1 MGSVAKTFPFAT
13 NSYLSNFKVLSVA
26 KACCIIFCMRCIGY
40 ARISTVEQNLDLQL
54 NALNSAGCETIYQDA
69 GASGAKRERDGLTQ
83 ALSSLE
89 QGDQLV
95 TWRLDRLGR
104 SLSHLIE
111 TVETINAKGAEFRS
125 LTEAIDTCS
134 AGGKLIFHMMG
145 ALAEFE
151 RSLIIERTKAGQDAA
166 RKRGK
171 HIGRKRKLSISQIE
185 HAKLMIGSGQETIA
199 TMAGLLNVN
208 RSTLWRALSK

>member
-1 MGSVAKTFPFAT
+1 
-13 NSYLSNFKVLSVA
+13 
-26 KACCIIFCMRCIGY
+26 MRCIGY

-54 NALNSAGCETIYQDA
+54 NALNSAGCVAIYQDA
-69 GASGAKRERDGLTQ
+69 GASGAKRDRDGLTQ
-83 ALSSLE
+83 ALNSLE

-104 SLSHLIE
+104 SLNHLIE
-111 TVETINAKGAEFRS
+111 TVEAINAKGAEFRS

-151 RSLIIERTKAGQDAA
+151 RGLIIERTKAGQDAA

-208 RSTLWRALSK
+208 RSTLWRALSN